1 MGEKRCGLGE
11 IKKKRED
18 GVEEERVL
26 MEQMIMAD
34 AFDYR

>member
-1 MGEKRCGLGE
+1 MGWEKF
-11 IKKKRED
+11 KKRED